1 MKTTL
6 LGLFGAAAAAIQ
18 TSIQSGHALLDWKS
32 WIFPVAIA
40 LLGYHA
46 QDATKNN

>member
-6 LGLFGAAAAAIQ
+6 LGLTSAFAAALQ
-18 TSIQSGHALLDWKS
+18 TSVQGGASLLDWKS
-32 WIFPVAIA
+32 WIFPVTIA

-46 QDATKNN
+46 KDSSKY